1 MKHDI
6 LTGQQKAQHI
16 TGSVQGWLASMIT
29 DLAQGRAEQV
39 IIRLNSEQA
48 RPVNVLAQ
56 LLGRIPTDNE
66 RAQLL
71 EASNCSG
78 IIGFCKTY
86 QYSKATIR
94 QSLQAGRVGVAQVVL
109 QFLLEQVNSTVNLS
123 TT

>member
-1 MKHDI
+1 M
-6 LTGQQKAQHI
+6 TGTQKAQEL
-16 TGSVQGWLASMIT
+16 TDTVQGWLASMIA

-48 RPVNVLAQ
+48 RPVNVLAK
-56 LLGRIPTDNE
+56 LLGRLPTDNE
-66 RAQLL
+66 RSQLL

-94 QSLQAGRVGVAQVVL
+94 QSLQAGRVGVAQVIL
-109 QFLLEQVNSTVNLS
+109 RFLLEQVNSTVNLS